1 MRGEGR
7 GVMGAGRGVS
17 EPAPGWRVTRGPD
30 APRRRAGREWAIGDT
45 CVADLTAAQL
55 EQLRADPGYTVVP
68 LQLGVRG
75 GRGVR
80 GEK

>member
-1 MRGEGR
+1 
-7 GVMGAGRGVS
+7 
-17 EPAPGWRVTRGPD
+17 
-30 APRRRAGREWAIGDT
+30 
-45 CVADLTAAQL
+45 VADLTAAQL

-75 GRGVR
+75 EKREVREEKREVREEKREVR